1 MENKIDNIF
10 EAIWTEVRKSHE
22 NKREE
27 FKNITHQGL
36 EFDEKVIAWKDAI
49 NQFPVIAE
57 DLTRC
62 LNEYKHDTVY
72 QACNNEFG
80 EYWLSVET
88 LKKRTR
94 AELDLLNLSG
104 TLYRYTIDELISL
117 LKPY

>member
-10 EAIWTEVRKSHE
+10 EAIWDEVRKSHE

-27 FKNITHQGL
+27 FKDITYQGL
-36 EFDEKVIAWKDAI
+36 EFDEKVIAWKGAI

-62 LNEYKHDTVY
+62 LNEYKHDAVH
-72 QACNNEFG
+72 QACNVEFG
-80 EYWLSVET
+80 EYWLSIDT
-88 LKKRTR
+88 LKRRTR
-94 AELDLLNLSG
+94 AELDLLNLNG
-104 TLYRYTIDELISL
+104 TLSKYTIDELISL